1 MSRGGIFEICRDIYD
16 MDEESINFQRYLNQM
31 SLIKLRQSVISNIMS
46 KRTTTGYLYSDI
58 EICVL
63 QIRKI
68 IELIAMGSIVSN
80 IEEYSKIH
88 DKYQKEWNAKH
99 IFRDIERINPRFYPK
114 PIDIDKS
121 GVHDRFVPISTG
133 YLTKEEAIELYDKCN
148 AFLHENNPFKTSHEV
163 SYYEERIPIWNL
175 KIIKLLNR
183 HLVHIY
189 DDYMYFVVMKSEKD
203 GNPSGNIFEAIV
215 DANVKNA

>member
-1 MSRGGIFEICRDIYD
+1 
-16 MDEESINFQRYLNQM
+16 MDKESIILQKYLDQM
-31 SLIKLRQSVISNIMS
+31 SLIKLRQSVIDNIINN
-46 KRTTTGYLYSDI
+46 RTTTGYLYSDI

-63 QIRKI
+63 EIRKI

-88 DKYQKEWNAKH
+88 DKYKTDWNAKL
-99 IFRDIERINPRFYPK
+99 IFRDIERINPHFYPE

-121 GVHDRFVPISTG
+121 GAVDRFVPIKSG
-133 YLTKEEAIELYDKCN
+133 YLTKKEAEGLYDKCN
-148 AFLHENNPFKTSHEV
+148 AFLHEDNPFNSLHEV
-163 SYYEERIPIWNL
+163 AYYEKKIPIWNQ

-189 DDYMYFVVMKSEKD
+189 EGYMYFVIMKSEED
-203 GNPSGNIFEAIV
+203 GNPRGNIFEATDI
-215 DANVKNA
+215 ASEE